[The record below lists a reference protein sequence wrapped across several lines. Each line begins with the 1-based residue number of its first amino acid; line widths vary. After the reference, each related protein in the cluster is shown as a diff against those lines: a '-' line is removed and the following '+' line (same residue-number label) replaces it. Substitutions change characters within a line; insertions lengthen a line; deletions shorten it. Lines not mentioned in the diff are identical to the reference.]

1 MLTSA
6 ITEPNLTGTTMN
18 GAFVDRTRIEAN
30 AKLDPRR
37 KGELGQ
43 FMTPFAIAEFMASLF
58 ERRGPDAV
66 LLDPGAGVGS
76 LTAAAAQLLRP
87 RHIEAWEIDPVLG
100 RYLEDVLAG
109 LGVSHRIHG
118 NDFIEEAVRLLS
130 LGDAPAFTH
139 AILNP
144 PYKKIASD
152 SRHRLLLRQVG
163 IETVNLYTAFLA
175 LAILLVKPGGE
186 IVAIVPRSFCN
197 GPYYRPFR
205 ELMLREC
212 SLDRMHIFESR
223 TAAFRDDDVLQENI
237 ILKLTR
243 GRTQAAVSLSFSHGL
258 SCGDGKLRTV
268 GPGEIVA
275 PEDGERFIRVPTT
288 DARDTEGLFVHPLH
302 ELGLEVCTGPVVDF
316 RLREWY
322 SPDPGEGT
330 APLVYPHHYSG
341 GHFIYPKKHKKP
353 NALRLAPQVDK
364 WLLPN
369 DHYAL
374 VRRFSAKEERR
385 RIVAYVHDP
394 RRLHSARVGFENH
407 WNVFHAG
414 KCGLE
419 PAVAR
424 GLVCFLNSSI
434 VDRHF
439 RIFSGHTQV
448 NATDLRNM
456 RYPALSALRRLGRTY
471 RDGMN
476 QRQIDQLVD
485 AVS

>member
-1 MLTSA
+1 MPTSTA
-6 ITEPNLTGTTMN
+6 TEPDFTATAMN

-30 AKLDPRR
+30 AKLDPHR

-58 ERRGPDAV
+58 ERCHPDAV

-76 LTAAAAQLLRP
+76 LTAAAAQVLRP
-87 RHIEAWEIDPVLG
+87 RHVEAWEIDPVLG
-100 RYLEDVLAG
+100 RYLENMLAG
-109 LGVSHRIHG
+109 LDASHRIHAA
-118 NDFIEEAVRLLS
+118 DFIEEAVELLS
-130 LGDAPAFTH
+130 FGSAPTFTH

-144 PYKKIASD
+144 PYRKIASR

-205 ELMLREC
+205 ELMLGKC
-212 SLDRMHIFESR
+212 SLDRIHVFESR
-223 TAAFRDDDVLQENI
+223 TTAFKDDDVLQENI

-243 GRTQAAVSLSFSHGL
+243 GRAQGAVGISHGL
-258 SCGDGKLRTV
+258 GCGDSTVRTTDF
-268 GPGEIVA
+268 GEIVA
-275 PEDGERFIRVPTT
+275 PRDGERFIRIPTA
-288 DARDTEGLFVHPLH
+288 DAHGADDLFAHPLH

-322 SPDPGEGT
+322 SPEPGADT
-330 APLVYPHHYSG
+330 VPLLYPHHYSG
-341 GHFIYPKKHKKP
+341 GRFIYPRAHKKP
-353 NALRLAPQVDK
+353 NALRLAPQVEK

-369 DHYAL
+369 GYYAL

-385 RIVAYVHDP
+385 RIVAYAHDP
-394 RRLHSARVGFENH
+394 RRLHSARIGFENH

-414 KCGLE
+414 KRGLE
-419 PAVAR
+419 PALAR
-424 GLVCFLNSSI
+424 GLACFLNSSV

-456 RYPALSALRRLGRTY
+456 RYPSLAALRRLGRAY
-471 RDGMN
+471 RDGMA
-476 QRQIDQLVD
+476 QGRIDELVET
-485 AVS
+485 VS